1 MSREGQ
7 CVGDGPKNLKSA
19 ASAAAE
25 TSMRP
30 TPDPTPSAAVE
41 AWLDH
46 LHVERSASHNTI
58 RAYARD
64 IDAVLQ
70 ATGLGGRRREET
82 GALRD
87 LTREHLLVWLH
98 GERRS
103 RRAATSVAR
112 RLAALR
118 GFVRFALAVG
128 WIDRDPTEGL
138 SPGSRPAGLPRV
150 LSREAIDR
158 LLASVVGERPLDLR
172 DRAILEGLYAT
183 GARVQEICD
192 WSLTGLRLPE
202 GLVRCIG
209 KGRKERWVPL
219 GQPATEAIGTWLGQ
233 GRPAVL
239 PENGAVD
246 HVFLSRTGKPLD
258 RHRVF
263 RILRA
268 RAAAA
273 GLDAHLG
280 PHTLRHS
287 FATHL
292 LAGGAD
298 LRTVQELLGHADVR
312 TTQIYTHVEQ
322 DHLKAVHRKFHP
334 RG

>member
-1 MSREGQ
+1 MG
-7 CVGDGPKNLKSA
+7 
-19 ASAAAE
+19 
-25 TSMRP
+25 P

-46 LHVERSASHNTI
+46 LHVERGASHNTI

-64 IDAVLQ
+64 IQAVLG
-70 ATGLGGRRREET
+70 AAGLGGRRTGET

-87 LTREHLLVWLH
+87 LTRDHLLAWLH

-103 RRAATSVAR
+103 ARAATSVAR

-118 GFVRFALAVG
+118 GFIRFALAVG
-128 WIDRDPTEGL
+128 WIERDPTEGL
-138 SPGSRPAGLPRV
+138 APGSRPAGLPRV
-150 LSREAIDR
+150 LSRAAVDR
-158 LLASVVGERPLDLR
+158 LLASVRGERPLDLR
-172 DRAILEGLYAT
+172 DRALLEGLYAT
-183 GARVQEICD
+183 GARVQEVCD
-192 WSLTGLRLPE
+192 WALAGLRLAE
-202 GLVRCIG
+202 GLVRCVG

-219 GQPATEAIGTWLGQ
+219 GEPAAEALDRWLER

-239 PENGAVD
+239 PDGGGVD
-246 HVFLSRTGKPLD
+246 HVFLSRSGRPLD

-273 GLDAHLG
+273 GLDVHLG

-312 TTQIYTHVEQ
+312 TTQVYTHVDQ
-322 DHLKAVHRKFHP
+322 DRLKTVHRKFHP